1 MPTQFISTCYDTF
14 LSLKFLLLFSLFI
27 YFYGKNVRLTCLS
40 PTRIPQSWYFLFAAN
55 IFFVVINFEHLS
67 SSFLV
72 TFCHGMLGWLMGL
85 SCHTKLYQLTH
96 ENAIYWVIPSYFYPT
111 MTVNLVCGSA
121 TQNCIGWIIY
131 NSSFVTSISVFIEE
145 KIEKR
150 MQLKKKIIYLHSQ
163 SGII

>member
-1 MPTQFISTCYDTF
+1 MSSSYRLRKMSTQFIST
-14 LSLKFLLLFSLFI
+14 SVKFLLLFSLFI

-40 PTRIPQSWYFLFAAN
+40 PTHVPQSWYSLFAAN
-55 IFFVVINFEHLS
+55 FFVVINFEHLS

-96 ENAIYWVIPSYFYPT
+96 GNAIYWVIPSYFYPT
-111 MTVNLVCGSA
+111 MTVNLVCGSGA
-121 TQNCIGWIIY
+121 QNSIGWIIY

-150 MQLKKKIIYLHSQ
+150 MQLKKKNCLS
-163 SGII
+163 S